1 MEDNKTIKVF
11 DYCLSKLGQSTP
23 SCAKSVANLISNNKT
38 LVHVDFSGNN
48 FSCSF
53 FTVGVLGPCICSA
66 DLLTSKSCSA
76 LVTACLP

>member
-38 LVHVDFSGNN
+38 LVHVDFSRNN
-48 FSCSF
+48 FSYEESR
-53 FTVGVLGPCICSA
+53 LIA
-66 DLLTSKSCSA
+66 
-76 LVTACLP
+76 